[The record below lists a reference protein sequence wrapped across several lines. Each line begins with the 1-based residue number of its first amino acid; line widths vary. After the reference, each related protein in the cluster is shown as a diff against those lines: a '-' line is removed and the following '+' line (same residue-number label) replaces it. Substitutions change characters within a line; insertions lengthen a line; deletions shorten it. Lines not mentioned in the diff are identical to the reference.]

1 VDRQQLLALGLGS
14 DAIQYRV
21 RTGWLIVEYAGVY
34 AVGHRPVSPIDHA
47 AAAVLACGT
56 DACLSHGSAVCLWGW
71 DKHWRR
77 PFEVTTTTHRCREGI
92 HIHRSRALTRPDVTT
107 QLGIRVTSPARTV
120 LDVAPRYSDRKLTRL
135 VNDARLSRFL
145 RLAHLKEVLERN
157 PRHPGT
163 KRLRP
168 FVVVVRGPTR
178 SEFEDAFEA
187 FCEKYGLPVPLFDVI
202 VNGREADAYFPNEK
216 LIVELDGWDFHQS
229 KASFEDD
236 RERDVDNLVIGVET
250 VRIAWERLTEQSEKE
265 ARRLDAILA
274 RRRQEAA

>member
-1 VDRQQLLALGLGS
+1 L
-14 DAIQYRV
+14 
-21 RTGWLIVEYAGVY
+21 LIVEYAGVY
-34 AVGHRPVSPIDHA
+34 AVGHRPVSPVDHA
-47 AAAVLACGT
+47 AAAVLACGP

-71 DKHWRR
+71 DTHWRR
-77 PFEVTTTTHRCREGI
+77 PFAVTTTTHRRREGI
-92 HIHRSRALTRPDVTT
+92 HVHRSSALTRRDVTT

-145 RLAHLKEVLERN
+145 RLGDLKELLERS

-178 SEFEDAFEA
+178 SEFEDAFTA
-187 FCEKYGLPVPLFDVI
+187 FCEKYGLPLPLFNVI
-202 VNGREADAYFPNEK
+202 VNGCEADAYFPNER
-216 LIVELDGWDFHQS
+216 LIVELDDWDFHQD

-236 RERDVDNLVIGVET
+236 RKRDVDNLVLGLAT
-250 VRIAWERLTEQSEKE
+250 VRSTWERLTEEPDEE
-265 ARRLDAILA
+265 ARRLHAILA
-274 RRRQEAA
+274 QRRREIA